1 MLYQYVTVV
10 CSVQTKENMEEDKGF
25 YTEEYGWDDLDDEL

>member
-1 MLYQYVTVV
+1 M
-10 CSVQTKENMEEDKGF
+10 KENMEEDKGF